1 MSDSLQQRCDITNL
15 PTKPIFR
22 AALAREITHSPNE
35 LWVFAASIDR
45 IDVLNQQYGRS
56 AGDDVLAG
64 VARIIGERAG
74 ELMFRYDGPVF
85 IGIIRA
91 DVMEVLGIAEAIRRS
106 IHEATHF
113 VEPLSVSVGLVS
125 GSEVEDAEELEQ
137 QATSRMRIARRR
149 GGNQVCASG
158 PSESESGLA
167 TGTVVIVDPAVEM
180 LDALI
185 RELESGGLTVVSVD
199 DGLEAMQLVT
209 QLAPQVIITEVSV
222 PKIGGL
228 ALRDRLRTI
237 EGLSGI
243 PFILMSH
250 RKNDDLIREAAA
262 LGILHYFRKPVSA
275 VEIGALVQNL
285 ARLQAGESLDGCT

>member
-1 MSDSLQQRCDITNL
+1 MSDSLHQRCEITNL
-15 PTKPIFR
+15 PATAAFR
-22 AALAREITHSPNE
+22 EALSREITVSPDE
-35 LWVFAASIDR
+35 LWVCAVTIDR
-45 IDVLNQQYGRS
+45 IDVLNQQYGRA
-56 AGDDVLAG
+56 AGDEVLAG
-64 VARIIGERAG
+64 VARIIAQRVGDW
-74 ELMFRYDGPVF
+74 LYRYDGPVF
-85 IGIIRA
+85 MAMVRA
-91 DVMEVLGIAEAIRRS
+91 DVMEVLGIAETIRRS

-125 GSEVEDAEELEQ
+125 GSEAADAEELEQ

-185 RELESGGLTVVSVD
+185 RELESGGLTVLSVD
-199 DGLEAMQLVT
+199 DGLEALQLVS
-209 QLAPQVIITEVSV
+209 QVAPQVIISEVSV

-237 EGLSGI
+237 EGLSGT

-250 RKNDDLIREAAA
+250 RKNDDLIRQAAG

-275 VEIGALVQNL
+275 VELSALAQNL

>member
-1 MSDSLQQRCDITNL
+1 MDHRCDVTKL
-15 PTKPIFR
+15 PTTAAFR
-22 AALAREITHSPNE
+22 AALAGEVTVSPE
-35 LWVFAASIDR
+35 GLWVCAVTIDR

-56 AGDDVLAG
+56 TGDEVLAG
-64 VARIIGERAG
+64 SARIIAQAAG
-74 ELMFRYDGPVF
+74 VRLFRYDGPVF
-85 IGIIRA
+85 VAIVRA
-91 DVMEVLGIAEAIRRS
+91 DVMEVLGITESIRRS

-113 VEPLSVSVGLVS
+113 VEPLSVSLGLVS
-125 GSEVEDAEELEQ
+125 GSEVEDPGELEQ

-158 PSESESGLA
+158 LSESESGLT

-209 QLAPQVIITEVSV
+209 QVAPQVIISEVSV

-228 ALRDRLRTI
+228 ALRERLRTI
-237 EGLSGI
+237 EGLSGT

-250 RKNDDLIREAAA
+250 RKNDDLIREAAS

-285 ARLQAGESLDGCT
+285 ARLQAGESNDGCT